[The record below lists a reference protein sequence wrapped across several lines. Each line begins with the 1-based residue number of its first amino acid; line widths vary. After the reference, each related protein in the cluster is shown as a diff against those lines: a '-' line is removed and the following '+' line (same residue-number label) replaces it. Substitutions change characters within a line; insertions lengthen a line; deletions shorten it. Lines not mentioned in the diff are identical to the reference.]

1 MVASA
6 QSLSETRSI
15 GWRVAYL
22 VAAAAAYLL
31 DQASKAWAAK
41 TLRWPQGDAVKVID
55 GLLSFEYAE
64 NTGIAFGQL
73 QNGGGL
79 GRWFLSGLAAAAA
92 AAVLFYFFRT
102 PRNEDR
108 VLGACAL
115 LLAGITGNLT
125 DRLRLGY
132 VIDFISFYYQSWHW
146 PVFNVADAC
155 ICVGAFLLAID
166 AIFGGQKAEA
176 SGRQE
181 SPLTTD
187 H

>member
-79 GRWFLSGLAAAAA
+79 GRWFLTGLAAAAGV
-92 AAVLFYFFRT
+92 AVLVYFFRT

-115 LLAGITGNLT
+115 LLAGIAGNLT
-125 DRLRLGY
+125 DRAQLGY
-132 VIDFISFYYQSWHW
+132 VVDFILVYYKSWSW
-146 PVFNVADAC
+146 PVFNVADVC
-155 ICVGAFLLAID
+155 ICAGALLLAYD
-166 AIFGGQKAEA
+166 VIFSGQKSTAETA
-176 SGRQE
+176 
-181 SPLTTD
+181 PATD
-187 H
+187 R